1 MQGLSLRVIAAMVA
15 APPFVEPFR
24 KIDPVLL
31 EVWLESKREGC
42 AKLLSFTS
50 NTLTPFC

>member
-31 EVWLESKREGC
+31 EVWLERKREGW
-42 AKLLSFTS
+42 AKLH
-50 NTLTPFC
+50 